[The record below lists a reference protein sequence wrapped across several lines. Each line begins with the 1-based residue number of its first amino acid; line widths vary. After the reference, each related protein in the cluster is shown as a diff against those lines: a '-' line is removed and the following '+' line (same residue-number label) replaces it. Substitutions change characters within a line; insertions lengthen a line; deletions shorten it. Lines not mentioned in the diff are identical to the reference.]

1 MLGSLKEERILHL
14 IDEAILQ
21 VSTLRESNA
30 AEIISIL
37 EKTRRVLEGRV
48 NAARDVPLILSAA
61 RWRVAHV
68 EKYTVRRI
76 VHDEVD
82 GRAMSILVRVRLI
95 CAEAIR
101 ILDLAL
107 NDLRLSRA
115 RFKS

>member
-1 MLGSLKEERILHL
+1 MLESLKEQRVLSL

-21 VSTLRESNA
+21 ASTLGESSVS
-30 AEIISIL
+30 EIVSIL
-37 EKTRRVLEGRV
+37 EKTRRVL
-48 NAARDVPLILSAA
+48 AAPIRAERDVPLMLSAA

-82 GRAMSILVRVRLI
+82 GRAMSILVRLRLL

-101 ILDLAL
+101 MLDLAL
-107 NDLRLSRA
+107 NDLRTSRA
-115 RFKS
+115 RHGS

>member
-1 MLGSLKEERILHL
+1 MLGSLEEERVLNL
-14 IDEAILQ
+14 IDEAIVQ
-21 VSTLRESNA
+21 VSTLGESSV

-37 EKTRRVLEGRV
+37 EKTRHVLKSPVRTE
-48 NAARDVPLILSAA
+48 RDVPLMLSAA

-101 ILDLAL
+101 MLDLAL
-107 NDLRLSRA
+107 NELRLSRA
-115 RFKS
+115 RFQS